1 MTELLL
7 LRHGKSDWSAGTDD
21 FHRPLKNRGKRGA
34 QRIGAWLWQ
43 QDLVPDHIISS
54 PATRARETA
63 FKAAKSMGLGVANVQ
78 LDKRLYLPTTD
89 ELLDVLHGCPASAQR
104 IMLVGHNPS
113 LEDLLTQ
120 LASDAIAI
128 PDDGKLLP
136 TATVARLELDCEP
149 AAIAGNCAR
158 LLSITRAAWL
168 PKTFPY
174 PAPDGEEQRPRPA
187 YYYRQSSVIPYR
199 LKKGR
204 LEILVIASSG
214 NKHCV
219 VPKGIHD
226 PGLSAQE
233 SAAREA
239 LEEAGARGTV
249 DDHSLGS
256 YEVEKWG
263 GTCTVEVFPM
273 QVSELIPEAEWE
285 ETHRG
290 RQWLPMEKAIRKL
303 KQPALGPMIRALAG
317 RLQVD

>member
-7 LRHGKSDWSAGTDD
+7 LRHGKSDWGAGTDD
-21 FHRPLKNRGKRGA
+21 YHRPLKNRGKRGA

-43 QDLVPDHIISS
+43 QDLVPDYIVSS

-63 FKAAKSMGLGVANVQ
+63 YKAAKSMGLGVANVQ
-78 LDKRLYLPTTD
+78 LDERVYLPSTND
-89 ELLDVLHGCPASAQR
+89 LLEVLHGCPATAQR
-104 IMLVGHNPS
+104 VMLVGHNPS
-113 LEDLLTQ
+113 LEDLLTR
-120 LASDAIAI
+120 LVSDIVSI

-136 TATVARLELDCEP
+136 TATVARLILDGSWD
-149 AAIAGNCAR
+149 AIDSNCAR
-158 LLSITRAAWL
+158 LLSITRASSL
-168 PKTFPY
+168 SKTFPY
-174 PAPDGEEQRPRPA
+174 PGPNGKEQRPRPA

-233 SAAREA
+233 SAGREA
-239 LEEAGARGTV
+239 FEEAGARGTV
-249 DDHSLGS
+249 DENSLGT
-256 YEVEKWG
+256 YTQEKWG
-263 GTCTVEVFPM
+263 ATTRVEVFPM
-273 QVSELIPEAEWE
+273 RVDELIPEAEWE

-290 RQWLPMEKAIRKL
+290 RQWLSAEKAIRKL
-303 KQPALGPMIRALAG
+303 KQPALGPMIRTLSE
-317 RLQVD
+317 RLKAD

>member
-7 LRHGKSDWSAGTDD
+7 LRHGKSDWSAGTVDY
-21 FHRPLKNRGKRGA
+21 HRPLKNRGKRGA
-34 QRIGAWLWQ
+34 QRMGTWLWQ

-63 FKAAKSMGLGVANVQ
+63 YKACKSMGLGVADVH
-78 LDKRLYLPTTD
+78 LDERIYLPAAVD
-89 ELLDVLHGCPASAQR
+89 LLDVLRTCPATAQR
-104 IMLVGHNPS
+104 VMLVGHNPS
-113 LEDLLTQ
+113 LEDLLTR
-120 LASDAIAI
+120 LVSDAVVI

-136 TATVARLELDCEP
+136 TATLARLELDCGWD
-149 AAIAGNCAR
+149 AIAGNCAR
-158 LLSITRAAWL
+158 LLSITRASLL
-168 PKTFPY
+168 PKTFPF
-174 PAPDGEEQRPRPA
+174 PAPHGEEQRPRPA

-204 LEILVIASSG
+204 LEILVISSSG

-239 LEEAGARGTV
+239 FEEAGARGTV
-249 DDHSLGS
+249 EDHSLGS
-256 YEVEKWG
+256 YSQEKWG
-263 GTCTVEVFPM
+263 ATCQVEVYPM
-273 QVSELIPEAEWE
+273 RVSKLIPKAQWE

-290 RQWLPMEKAIRKL
+290 REWLPADKAIDKL
-303 KQPALGPMIRALAG
+303 KQPALGPMIRALSD
-317 RLQVD
+317 RLKAD

>member
-7 LRHGKSDWSAGTDD
+7 LRHGKSDWGAGTDD

-34 QRIGAWLWQ
+34 QRIGTWMWQ

-63 FKAAKSMGLGVANVQ
+63 YKAAKSMGLGVADVQ
-78 LDKRLYLPTTD
+78 LDERVYLPSTD
-89 ELLDVLHGCPASAQR
+89 DLLEVLRSCPEAMQR
-104 IMLVGHNPS
+104 VMLVGHNPS
-113 LEDLLTQ
+113 LEDLLTR
-120 LASDAIAI
+120 LVSDAVVI

-136 TATVARLELDCEP
+136 TATLARLDMQCSWDTVT
-149 AAIAGNCAR
+149 GNCAR
-158 LLSITRAAWL
+158 LLSITRASCL

-174 PAPDGEEQRPRPA
+174 PMPHGEEQRPRPA

-199 LKKGR
+199 LKKGK

-226 PGLSAQE
+226 PGLSAKE

-239 LEEAGARGTV
+239 LEEAGARGTI
-249 DDHSLGS
+249 DEHSLGS
-256 YEVEKWG
+256 YTQEKWG
-263 GTCTVEVFPM
+263 ATTRVEVFPM
-273 QVSELIPEAEWE
+273 RVDKLIPEAEWE

-290 RQWLPMEKAIRKL
+290 RQWLPADKAIRKL
-303 KQPALGPMIRALAG
+303 KQPALGPMIRALSD
-317 RLQVD
+317 RLKAD